1 MTRVV
6 MSHVRKTFG
15 ESIALE
21 DFSIT
26 FEPGDL
32 VCLLGPSGCG
42 KTTALRILAGF
53 ENADSGSVTVNGE
66 DITRVSVSKRRFGM
80 VFQDY
85 SLFPNMTSRENID
98 FGLKAQKRSP
108 AQRTEIIDRML
119 SITALEDQAN
129 KFPHQMSGGQK
140 QRVALARAIATEPTL
155 LLLDEPLSALDAKV
169 RESLREEI
177 RRLQKEIGVTTVFV
191 THDQDEAL
199 AIADQVGVMSRGRLE
214 QIASPRELYE
224 HPVNPFVASFI
235 GSINKLGAI
244 AGDQGMWGILNRW
257 VLSDYPSVGGDTALL
272 GIRPEELAVDIVSD
286 GNARI
291 TGISFLGP
299 VTRVSVEFADPSIAQ
314 KSEVI
319 ADLMSA
325 ECSRLHVGQT
335 VQVRVR
341 DDVTSAI
348 MMSKTEDIAVAG
360 LGRIMHAN

>member
-6 MSHVRKTFG
+6 MSHIRKAFG
-15 ESIALE
+15 ESVALE

-53 ENADSGSVTVNGE
+53 ESADSGTVTVNGE
-66 DITRVSVSKRRFGM
+66 DITKVPVAKRNFGM

-108 AQRTEIIDRML
+108 AQRSEIIDRML
-119 SITALEDQAN
+119 SITALEDQAD

-140 QRVALARAIATEPTL
+140 QRVALARAIATEPNL

-169 RESLREEI
+169 RESLRDEI

-235 GSINKLGAI
+235 GSINRLVATG
-244 AGDQGMWGILNRW
+244 GDQGLWGVLNRW
-257 VLSDYPSVGGDTALL
+257 VSSDQPSTPGSTALL
-272 GIRPEELAVDIVSD
+272 GIRPEELAVDISSN
-286 GNARI
+286 GNARV
-291 TGISFLGP
+291 TDISFLGP
-299 VTRVSVEFADPSIAQ
+299 VTRVSVEFADPAVSQ
-314 KSEVI
+314 KPEVI

-325 ECSRLHVGQT
+325 ECSRLHVGDT

-348 MMSKTEDIAVAG
+348 MMSNAEGQSTTAISQIAHV
-360 LGRIMHAN
+360 N

>member
-66 DITRVSVSKRRFGM
+66 DITKVPVSKRRFGM

-98 FGLKAQKRSP
+98 FGLKAQKRSSI
-108 AQRTEIIDRML
+108 QRKEIIDRML
-119 SITALEDQAN
+119 SITALEDQAD

-169 RESLREEI
+169 RESLRDEI

-199 AIADQVGVMSRGRLE
+199 AIADQVGVMSRGLLE
-214 QIASPRELYE
+214 QIATPRELYE
-224 HPVNPFVASFI
+224 HPINPFVASFI
-235 GSINKLGAI
+235 GSINKLDAI
-244 AGDQGMWGILNRW
+244 AGDHGMWGVLNRW
-257 VLSDYPSVGGDTALL
+257 VSSDYPSVVGDTALL
-272 GIRPEELAVDIVSD
+272 GIRPEELAVDAASD

-291 TGISFLGP
+291 TDISFLGP
-299 VTRVSVEFADPSIAQ
+299 VTRVTLEFADHSNAQ
-314 KSEVI
+314 RSEVI

-325 ECSRLHVGQT
+325 DCSRLHVGER

-341 DDVTSAI
+341 DDVMSAI
-348 MMSKTEDIAVAG
+348 MMSKSEDIGVAG
-360 LGRIMHAN
+360 SGGIVHAG